1 MKKFFLVIIIIL
13 SFQSNCLLSEFYFNC
28 FPPMELHS
36 LHQFMHLV
44 IDNNTDFDSIN
55 TVINNSL
62 KEKKYKYFTLGFDK
76 MNESSI
82 DSLIKCLDNKNKI
95 ISVDLYS
102 CPIKKLPIY
111 VRKFSNLYSLTFE
124 NCDSIQSL
132 NGFNTDFYMFS
143 LFFENCRI
151 KELPEGI
158 EKLKS
163 MLMLMLEFPD
173 DFNEFDLNNE
183 LSKFTK
189 RKNIINLF
197 IKYKQ
202 LKEFPESLFELISLQ
217 RLFFLSNDSIYCPN
231 KFDKL
236 PNLNTLILT
245 KMKNKEIETNSSFP
259 EDTIEYWSLK
269 NNLRFSVSTGSDY
282 IEEPKWHIE
291 KTYLYPYQKVASS
304 VQKFEFEGYELTM
317 TADTVK
323 NHLTLYAP
331 NIKETDT
338 VEIYLV
344 DYNKRDL
351 QKTYKFNK
359 DGTIFD
365 LNEFPD
371 GWYYYII
378 SINNKQLGIWSII
391 NKFK

>member
-1 MKKFFLVIIIIL
+1 
-13 SFQSNCLLSEFYFNC
+13 
-28 FPPMELHS
+28 
-36 LHQFMHLV
+36 
-44 IDNNTDFDSIN
+44 
-55 TVINNSL
+55 
-62 KEKKYKYFTLGFDK
+62 
-76 MNESSI
+76 
-82 DSLIKCLDNKNKI
+82 
-95 ISVDLYS
+95 
-102 CPIKKLPIY
+102 
-111 VRKFSNLYSLTFE
+111 
-124 NCDSIQSL
+124 
-132 NGFNTDFYMFS
+132 MFS

-151 KELPEGI
+151 RELPEGI
-158 EKLKS
+158 EKLKP

-173 DFNEFDLNNE
+173 DFDELNLNNE

-202 LKEFPESLFELISLQ
+202 LKEFPESLFELVSLQ
-217 RLFFLSNDSIYCPN
+217 RLFFISNDSIYCPN
-231 KFDKL
+231 KFDEL
-236 PNLNTLILT
+236 TNLNTLNLT
-245 KMKNKEIETNSSFP
+245 KMKNNDIKTNLTFP
-259 EDTIEYWSLK
+259 EDTIEYWNLK
-269 NNLRFSVSTGSDY
+269 SNLRFIRRAGSTY
-282 IEEPKWHIE
+282 YEVTKWNIE

-338 VEIYLV
+338 VEIYLI